1 MLKILSR
8 KSRRFTV
15 CLWTVWWSQKCPTK
29 KKDVVSIFDF
39 SDCVDPLICDGPCI
53 EFVGIIAWSIN
64 QIPSLVFSSETQPTG
79 KYEFSTHT
87 L

>member
-1 MLKILSR
+1 MITKMSN
-8 KSRRFTV
+8 
-15 CLWTVWWSQKCPTK
+15 QKKRCCK
-29 KKDVVSIFDF
+29 YF